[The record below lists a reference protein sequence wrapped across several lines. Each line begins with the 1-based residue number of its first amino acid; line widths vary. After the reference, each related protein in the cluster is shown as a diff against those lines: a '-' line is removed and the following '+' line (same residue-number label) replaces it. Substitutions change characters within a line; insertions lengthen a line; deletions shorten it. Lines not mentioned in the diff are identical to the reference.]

1 MLRHLLTAV
10 VLCGVLW
17 LPWARAATCRQADIG
32 VSPFALTYEVPPA
45 GSSRHCFKV
54 TKDRACNEAAECC
67 VSPSAKFKTL
77 SLSPASTCVTN
88 WSKYRKTVVW
98 TVDGRKRNAA
108 RVVKTG
114 RLRLSSPTFSTV
126 CVEFLAGAPADCGS
140 LQQLCNGDECRFSL
154 DTATVKKVV
163 GGKTIRYPCCL
174 NAPTLSKDECATA
187 NGGCHPN
194 AICTNVAGA
203 PPNCACK
210 SGFSGDGKANCT
222 DVDECAIGNGGCH
235 VNATCANVI
244 GGPPIC
250 TCTGSLVG
258 DGKTTCWDQQRFN
271 IKLKNVCSDTSQDAA
286 FAAAARRWE
295 QLLVRDAPHY
305 TNAEKRDLTGGVFQ
319 TFWGV
324 TVPPYTEDVDDVIM
338 FYCIKPIDGANNA
351 LGVGGPIYYR
361 PSYTT
366 ISAQMIFDSDDIGV
380 TIPQATFEK
389 VILHEMGHALGLG
402 VWFAAKG
409 CVQNCV
415 IESGLPT
422 AYTCKN
428 AVREHQNIG
437 CAGNLLVETSPGYGE
452 GSGCIHWDEAAYKN
466 ELMTP
471 DADFGAVPIS
481 RMTLGAIED
490 LWGDGSVDYTQAD
503 AFVCPTPGSVGP
515 ASADEVPG
523 APQYTTIIIKPVG
536 MLT

>member
-1 MLRHLLTAV
+1 MPR
-10 VLCGVLW
+10 
-17 LPWARAATCRQADIG
+17 LPARPQPRPQ
-32 VSPFALTYEVPPA
+32 
-45 GSSRHCFKV
+45 
-54 TKDRACNEAAECC
+54 AAECC

-163 GGKTIRYPCCL
+163 GGTTSKYACCL

-258 DGKTTCWDQQRFN
+258 DGKTTCWGFN
-271 IKLKNVCSDTSQDAA
+271 IQLKNVCNDTSQDAV
-286 FAAAARRWE
+286 FAAAAARWE

-305 TNAEKRDLTGGVFQ
+305 TNAQNYDLTGGVFQ
-319 TFWGV
+319 TSWGV
-324 TVPPYTEDVDDVIM
+324 TVPPYRGDVDDVIM
-338 FYCIKPIDGANNA
+338 FYCIKPIDGPFKIA
-351 LGVGGPIYYR
+351 GFGGPIFYR
-361 PSYTT
+361 SSYTS
-366 ISAQMIFDSDDIGV
+366 ISAQMVFDADDVGN
-380 TIPQATFEK
+380 TMTQSHFEK
-389 VILHEMGHALGLG
+389 VILHEMGHALGVG
-402 VWFAAKG
+402 IWFDEMG
-409 CVQNCV
+409 CVQGCV
-415 IESGLPT
+415 EESGIAT

-428 AVREHQNIG
+428 AVREHQNAG
-437 CAGNLLVETSPGYGE
+437 CTGSLLIETSLGYKE
-452 GSGCIHWDEAAYKN
+452 GSGCTHWSEAAYKN

-471 DADFGAVPIS
+471 NADVGAVPIS
-481 RMTLGAIED
+481 RITLGAIED
-490 LWGDGSVDYTQAD
+490 IWGDGSVDYTQAD
-503 AFVCPTPGSVGP
+503 PFVCTTPGSAGP
-515 ASADEVPG
+515 ASAAAPA
-523 APQYTTIIIKPVG
+523 APQYDTIVIKPVG